1 MAFRMWRPCRPAR
14 QLLCLASDP
23 TAIHPA
29 VFAHPHAIRLSTMH
43 CIELA
48 RIATLI
54 SAQGPAIA
62 IARPKISSGAM
73 TGYWVAAR
81 QRTELWNH
89 GLGRLNE
96 LQEFGRPMMIDQWW
110 EDHTAMVE
118 EILIS
123 EILTRVMAA
132 TGATL
137 DADVAESDVE
147 PVTESVFVS
156 HLESRNRVL
165 RILLFGRGRSVDEA
179 QRLNRLRRC
188 VERWTDYLLGP
199 LIQIRPEAV
208 AYAIDP
214 VRATTFAG
222 ESAWEQGEGFGDTIA
237 WLTTST
243 IAMSL
248 SSLCERRPALPQANR
263 QVGDAVLACLRPEL
277 FDSLGIPHTAQTQRI
292 RSGRSPESEPI
303 ERPGQSHWLFHSPKH
318 RPPTPNLVRWT
329 L

>member
-1 MAFRMWRPCRPAR
+1 MTIVTPGT
-14 QLLCLASDP
+14 S
-23 TAIHPA
+23 TA
-29 VFAHPHAIRLSTMH
+29 VLGVWTGGDLRRGFGLSHAIRLSTMH
-43 CIELA
+43 SIELA

-54 SAQGPAIA
+54 SAQGPAVSIV
-62 IARPKISSGAM
+62 RPKISSGPM
-73 TGYWVAAR
+73 NQYWVAAR

-96 LQEFGRPMMIDQWW
+96 LEEFGRPMMIAQWW
-110 EDHTAMVE
+110 EDHTPMIE

-137 DADVAESDVE
+137 DADVTDRDIE

-165 RILLFGRGRSVDEA
+165 RILLFGRGRSVDQA
-179 QRLNRLRRC
+179 LRLNRLRRG

-199 LIQIRPEAV
+199 LIQVRPEAV

-214 VRATTFAG
+214 VRARTFAD
-222 ESAWEQGEGFGDTIA
+222 ESSWGYDEGLGDTIGR
-237 WLTTST
+237 LTTSA
-243 IAMSL
+243 IAISL
-248 SSLCERRPALPQANR
+248 ASLCDPRPALPQANR
-263 QVGDAVLACLRPEL
+263 HVGDSVLACLRPEL
-277 FDSLGIPHTAQTQRI
+277 FDSLGIPHSAQTQRI
-292 RSGRSPESEPI
+292 RSSRSPEGEPTD
-303 ERPGQSHWLFHSPKH
+303 RPGHSHWLFHSPKH